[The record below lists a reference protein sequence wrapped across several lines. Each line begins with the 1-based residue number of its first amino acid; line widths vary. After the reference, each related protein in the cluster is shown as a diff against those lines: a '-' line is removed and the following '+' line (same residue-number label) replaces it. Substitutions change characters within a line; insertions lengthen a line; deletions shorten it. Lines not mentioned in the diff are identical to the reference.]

1 MRLIGANSWN
11 GTSGWAARIARLRVP
26 FGYIIG
32 IVYLVFSRPTF
43 ASLVAGS
50 ALAALGI
57 LIRGWASGHL
67 RKSEALATSGPY
79 AYTRNP
85 LYLGSLLLVIG
96 FAIAGRTPWLALLL
110 LVAFFFFYLP
120 TMAAE
125 ADWMEKI
132 FGVSYRE
139 YAARVPLLL
148 PRLTRPLARY
158 IGAKTSGGGSGAGA
172 SFRWDLYRRNRE
184 SRALVG
190 FLLAILV
197 MLTKAYLH
205 T

>member
-1 MRLIGANSWN
+1 MRPIGANSWN
-11 GTSGWAARIARLRVP
+11 GTSGWVARIARLRVP
-26 FGYIIG
+26 FGYLIG

-120 TMAAE
+120 TMAAV
-125 ADWMEKI
+125 AQWMEKI
-132 FGVSYRE
+132 FGVR
-139 YAARVPLLL
+139 
-148 PRLTRPLARY
+148 
-158 IGAKTSGGGSGAGA
+158 
-172 SFRWDLYRRNRE
+172 
-184 SRALVG
+184 
-190 FLLAILV
+190 
-197 MLTKAYLH
+197 H
-205 T
+205 

>member
-1 MRLIGANSWN
+1 MASDWVAG
-11 GTSGWAARIARLRVP
+11 IARLRVP
-26 FGYIIG
+26 FGYLIG
-32 IVYLVFSRPTF
+32 IAYLVFSRPTF
-43 ASLVAGS
+43 ASFVAGS
-50 ALAALGI
+50 APAALGI

-125 ADWMEKI
+125 AEWMEKI
-132 FGVSYRE
+132 FGVS
-139 YAARVPLLL
+139 
-148 PRLTRPLARY
+148 
-158 IGAKTSGGGSGAGA
+158 
-172 SFRWDLYRRNRE
+172 
-184 SRALVG
+184 
-190 FLLAILV
+190 
-197 MLTKAYLH
+197 
-205 T
+205 